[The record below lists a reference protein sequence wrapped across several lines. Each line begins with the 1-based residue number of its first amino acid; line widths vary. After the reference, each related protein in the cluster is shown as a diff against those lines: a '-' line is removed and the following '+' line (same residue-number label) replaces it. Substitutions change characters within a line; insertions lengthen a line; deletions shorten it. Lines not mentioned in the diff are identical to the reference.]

1 MRARIRARR
10 RFLKAMGSTPVETAA
25 WHNSLI
31 YRLDRQ
37 RHQVKPQRWQ
47 IPFRVLARIRL
58 FPEYRHLKNGP
69 TTSTRPRRRSHS
81 RRASSP

>member
-37 RHQVKPQRWQ
+37 RHQVKPTRWR

-58 FPEYRHLKNGP
+58 FPKYRNLKNGP
-69 TTSTRPRRRSHS
+69 TTSIRPRKRSL
-81 RRASSP
+81 

>member
-31 YRLDRQ
+31 YRLDQ
-37 RHQVKPQRWQ
+37 RHQVKPTRWR
-47 IPFRVLARIRL
+47 IPLRVLARIRL
-58 FPEYRHLKNGP
+58 FPKYRHLKNGP
-69 TTSTRPRRRSHS
+69 TTLTRPRQRSHS
-81 RRASSP
+81 RRASSQ